1 MSGGVFNDNAIAY
14 FLENVPVK
22 EFHKLVSIC

>member
-1 MSGGVFNDNAIAY
+1 MFNYFVAL

-22 EFHKLVSIC
+22 EVWKWR